1 MTAIQ
6 RRDGV
11 AGRSAAA
18 AAGGVD
24 GNLATERRRSL
35 PSAAASHT
43 DTTDEAADG
52 DADRKCTPVVGP
64 SRRTTADDAVPSDS
78 RRIQT
83 RRTPSR

>member
-1 MTAIQ
+1 MTAVQ
-6 RRDGV
+6 RRDGL

-18 AAGGVD
+18 AAGGGVD
-24 GNLATERRRSL
+24 GSVATERRRSL
-35 PSAAASHT
+35 PSAHT

-78 RRIQT
+78 RRTQT